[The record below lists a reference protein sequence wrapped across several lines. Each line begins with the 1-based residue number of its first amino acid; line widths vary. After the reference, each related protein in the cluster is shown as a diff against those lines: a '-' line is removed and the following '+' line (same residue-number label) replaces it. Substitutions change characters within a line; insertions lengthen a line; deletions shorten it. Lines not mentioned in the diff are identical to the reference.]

1 MPADRRRLGRT
12 LRTKKSTPLQP
23 IRETCI
29 EDIRFIPSYP
39 SNTSTNN
46 DSQKPAQLKHKSE
59 KYQQAQILL
68 DLLEKEVHKRCEALQ
83 AQAERQISDIKMELK
98 IQLLYLPE
106 KVRSMK
112 WNTFIREYNGDID
125 NVIKKVKL
133 QHHTLD
139 ENPSISAHVDG
150 IRRNQARLPLA
161 SSTPVPRPMT
171 IKFETPAI
179 TRLDR
184 MPGTIGRTMPRTAR
198 KGERILTYS
207 INGSPILPDPS
218 TVMKTVLLST
228 MKQSERQK
236 VIENSNDCEMSTAID
251 SDTILDFIDS
261 DQLKTLSADTKKQ
274 KRVQLEAL
282 QATMEEYKNK
292 VQAALSELR

>member
-1 MPADRRRLGRT
+1 
-12 LRTKKSTPLQP
+12 
-23 IRETCI
+23 
-29 EDIRFIPSYP
+29 
-39 SNTSTNN
+39 
-46 DSQKPAQLKHKSE
+46 
-59 KYQQAQILL
+59 
-68 DLLEKEVHKRCEALQ
+68 
-83 AQAERQISDIKMELK
+83 
-98 IQLLYLPE
+98 
-106 KVRSMK
+106 
-112 WNTFIREYNGDID
+112 
-125 NVIKKVKL
+125 
-133 QHHTLD
+133 
-139 ENPSISAHVDG
+139 
-150 IRRNQARLPLA
+150 
-161 SSTPVPRPMT
+161 
-171 IKFETPAI
+171 
-179 TRLDR
+179 
-184 MPGTIGRTMPRTAR
+184 MPRTAR